1 MFKIFIML
9 KDSIKLLYI
18 KEYVLL
24 EICISNKRNLN
35 FINICCEI
43 VNFMIQKNLLLYSY
57 RMKNKIR

>member
-35 FINICCEI
+35 ILIYVVRSLI
-43 VNFMIQKNLLLYSY
+43 L
-57 RMKNKIR
+57 

>member
-24 EICISNKRNLN
+24 EICISNKQNLN
-35 FINICCEI
+35 INICCELI
-43 VNFMIQKNLLLYSY
+43 L
-57 RMKNKIR
+57 